1 MADANKN
8 LKIAFVGT
16 GANGA
21 GIAADLTRAGL
32 DVTFIEQWPAHVEAM
47 RENGITVV
55 MPDRT
60 ENTRVEVRHLY
71 EVAELRH
78 PFDIVFIVVKAY
90 DTRWACELIK
100 PLVKPDGLVVG
111 LQNGMSLDDI
121 ASIMGAERTVGAVIE
136 VASNMWEPGIVNRE
150 TPPEHAWFAIGGIH
164 PSVDAERLQDVA
176 AALGHAGTVEVS
188 DDIRS
193 SKWGKLIV
201 NAAELVPSAILD
213 LRLADAIRVPGMYEF
228 MLQCGSEAART
239 AVASGSRLRPI
250 FGMTDA
256 ALDDPDVFAEQLLG
270 QVLRRFSSPTTQTT
284 SLQDWIKGR
293 RNEVAEINGL
303 VVDEQAKRGGSAP
316 ANALVVDIARRIE
329 AGDVERGEANIRLL
343 VPTVR
348 DPLRSSGRRRAG

>member
-1 MADANKN
+1 MSASP
-8 LKIAFVGT
+8 KIAFVGT

-32 DVTFIEQWPAHVEAM
+32 DVTFIEQWPVHVEAM

-60 ENTRVEVRHLY
+60 ENTSVVVKHLY
-71 EVAELRH
+71 EVAELREA
-78 PFDIVFIVVKAY
+78 FDIVFILMKAY

-100 PLVKPDGLVVG
+100 PMVTPDGLVVG

-121 ASIMGAERTVGAVIE
+121 ADIVGPERTVGAVIE

-164 PSVDAERLQDVA
+164 PAVDAARLAPVA
-176 AALGHAGTVEVS
+176 AALGHAGTVEIS

-213 LRLADAIRVPGMYEF
+213 LELARAIQVPGMYEF

-256 ALDDPDVFAEQLLG
+256 ALDDPDAFAEQLLD
-270 QVLRRFSSPTTQTT
+270 QVLKRFSSPTTRTT
-284 SLQDWIKGR
+284 SLQDWVKGR
-293 RNEVAEINGL
+293 RNEVHEINGL
-303 VVDEQAKRGGSAP
+303 VVDEQAKVGGSAP
-316 ANALVVDIARRIE
+316 ANARVVEIARRIE
-329 AGDVERGEANIRLL
+329 AGDLERGETNIALL
-343 VPTVR
+343 
-348 DPLRSSGRRRAG
+348 LA

>member
-1 MADANKN
+1 MTSP
-8 LKIAFVGT
+8 KIAFVGT

-71 EVAELRH
+71 EVAELRE

-100 PLVKPDGLVVG
+100 PLVKPTGLVVG

-121 ASIMGAERTVGAVIE
+121 ADIMGPERTLGAVIE
-136 VASNMWEPGIVNRE
+136 VASNMWEPGVVNRE

-164 PSVDAERLQDVA
+164 PAVEGREQEVAEV
-176 AALGHAGTVEVS
+176 LGHAGTVEVS

-213 LRLADAIRVPGMYEF
+213 LELAKAVQVPGMYEF
-228 MLQCGSEAART
+228 MLRCGSEAART

-250 FGMTDA
+250 FGMTEA
-256 ALDDPDVFAEQLLG
+256 ALDDPDVFAEQLFE
-270 QVLRRFSSPTTQTT
+270 QVLRRFSSPTTRTT
-284 SLQDWIKGR
+284 SLQDWMKGR
-293 RNEVAEINGL
+293 RNEVHEINGL
-303 VVDEQAKRGGSAP
+303 VVDEQAKVGGSAP
-316 ANALVVDIARRIE
+316 ANELVVELARRIE
-329 AGDVERGEANIRLL
+329 AGELERKPENIELL
-343 VPTVR
+343 VGARV
-348 DPLRSSGRRRAG
+348 G

>member
-1 MADANKN
+1 MTSP
-8 LKIAFVGT
+8 KIAFVGT

-47 RENGITVV
+47 RERGITVV

-60 ENTRVEVRHLY
+60 ENTRVEVRHLC
-71 EVAELRH
+71 EVAELRE

-121 ASIMGAERTVGAVIE
+121 ADIMGAERTVGAVIE
-136 VASNMWEPGIVNRE
+136 VASNMWEPGIVTRE

-164 PSVDAERLQDVA
+164 PSVKGREHEVAEV
-176 AALGHAGTVEVS
+176 LGHAGTVEIS

-213 LRLADAIRVPGMYEF
+213 LELAKAVQVPGMYEF
-228 MLQCGSEAART
+228 MLRCGSEAART
-239 AVASGSRLRPI
+239 AVVSGSVLRPI

-256 ALDDPDVFAEQLLG
+256 ATDDPDLFAEQLLG

-293 RNEVAEINGL
+293 RNEVHEINGL
-303 VVDEQAKRGGSAP
+303 VVDEQAKVGGSAP

-329 AGDVERGEANIRLL
+329 SGELERGPANIELL
-343 VPTVR
+343 RGAPV
-348 DPLRSSGRRRAG
+348 GAE

>member
-1 MADANKN
+1 MPSP
-8 LKIAFVGT
+8 KIAFVGT

-32 DVTFIEQWPAHVEAM
+32 DVTFIEQWPAHVAAM
-47 RENGITVV
+47 RENGITVK

-60 ENTRVEVRHLY
+60 ENTKVSAFNLY
-71 EVAELRH
+71 EVAELRE

-100 PLVKPDGLVVG
+100 PLVKPTGLVVG

-121 ASIMGAERTVGAVIE
+121 ADIMGPERTLGAVIE
-136 VASNMWEPGIVNRE
+136 MASNMWEPGVVNRE
-150 TPPEHAWFAIGGIH
+150 NAPDTAWFAIGGIH
-164 PSVDAERLQDVA
+164 PAAQARAHEAAE
-176 AALGHAGTVEVS
+176 ALGHAGTVEVS

-213 LRLADAIRVPGMYEF
+213 LELAKAVQVPGMYEF
-228 MLQCGSEAART
+228 MLKCGSEAART
-239 AVASGSRLRPI
+239 AVASGSKLRPI

-256 ALDDPDVFAEQLLG
+256 ALDDPDAFAEQLLD
-270 QVLRRFSSPTTQTT
+270 QVLRRFSSPTTRTT

-293 RNEVAEINGL
+293 RNEVHEINGL
-303 VVDEQAKRGGSAP
+303 VVDEQAKIGGTAP
-316 ANALVVDIARRIE
+316 ANAVIVDLARRIE
-329 AGDVERGEANIRLL
+329 AGELERGPANIDLL
-343 VPTVR
+343 LGARV
-348 DPLRSSGRRRAG
+348 

>member
-1 MADANKN
+1 MASP
-8 LKIAFVGT
+8 KIAFVGT

-47 RENGITVV
+47 RESGITVK

-60 ENTRVEVRHLY
+60 ENTAVNVKHLF
-71 EVAELRH
+71 EVAELRD

-100 PLVKPDGLVVG
+100 PLVKPNGLVVG

-121 ASIMGAERTVGAVIE
+121 ADIMGLERTIGAVIE
-136 VASNMWEPGIVNRE
+136 VAGNMWEPGVVNRE
-150 TPPEHAWFAIGGIH
+150 TPPEHAWFAVGGLH
-164 PSVDAERLQDVA
+164 PDAQARAHEVA
-176 AALGHAGTVEVS
+176 EVLGHAGTVEVS

-213 LRLADAIRVPGMYEF
+213 LELAKAIEVPGMYDF

-239 AVASGSRLRPI
+239 AVASGSKLRPI
-250 FGMTDA
+250 FGISNY
-256 ALDDPDVFAEQLLG
+256 ALDDPDAFAEQLLD
-270 QVLRRFSSPTTQTT
+270 QVLKRFSSPTTRTT
-284 SLQDWIKGR
+284 TLQDWMKGR
-293 RNEVAEINGL
+293 RNEVHQINGL
-303 VVDEQAKRGGSAP
+303 VVDEQAKVGGSAP
-316 ANALVVDIARRIE
+316 ANALVVALARRIE
-329 AGDVERGEANIRLL
+329 AGELERGPANIDLL
-343 VPTVR
+343 LGARV
-348 DPLRSSGRRRAG
+348 